1 MTAQKLA
8 FIGAGNMAYSLMA
21 GLLADGFPSESLCA
35 ADIHPEARNRLAT
48 NLGVLVHEDNRVAV
62 EGADT
67 VVLAVKPQLMESV
80 LRGLNGL
87 CSGPERLL
95 VSIAAGIRCDAIGR
109 WSGGA
114 ERIVRAMPN
123 TPAMVQC
130 GATGLY
136 ATAAVSAEQRTRA
149 ESVLRAVGLT
159 VWLQSEADMDAVT
172 ALSGSGPAYFFLLM
186 EAMTEAGI
194 ALGLDAS
201 TAALLAQQTALGA
214 GRMAIESEMA
224 PLELRRRV
232 TSPGGTTERA
242 LEILTDGGWP
252 ALVGAAMTAARDRA
266 VTLSETLEGSTQA

>member
-1 MTAQKLA
+1 
-8 FIGAGNMAYSLMA
+8 MAYSLMA
-21 GLLADGFPSESLCA
+21 GLVADGFPPNLLCA
-35 ADIHPEARNRLAT
+35 ADIHPEARDRLAT
-48 NLGVLVHEDNRVAV
+48 TLGVAVHEDNRAAV

-67 VVLAVKPQLMESV
+67 VVLAVKPQVMESV
-80 LRGLNGL
+80 LKGLDGL
-87 CSGPERLL
+87 LGGTERLL
-95 VSIAAGIRCDAIGR
+95 VSIAAGIRCDAIRR
-109 WSGGA
+109 WSSGA

-159 VWLQSEADMDAVT
+159 VWLQSEAEIDAVT

-194 ALGLDAS
+194 ALGLESS

-214 GRMAIESEMA
+214 GRMALESEVA
-224 PLELRRRV
+224 PMELRRRV

-242 LEILTDGGWP
+242 LEVLTAGGWP
-252 ALVGAAMTAARDRA
+252 ALIGAAMTAARDRA
-266 VTLSETLEGSTQA
+266 VSLSETLEGSSQA